1 MIDHNTFSPTQDSG
15 RDDGLETTSDVDV
28 QSLVYQ
34 ELPAR
39 LTNPLKLVALLR
51 MQFGVGKYDVSVS
64 NERLLPRVLLQR
76 PPEMASNS
84 EKYMYGI

>member
-1 MIDHNTFSPTQDSG
+1 MIDHSTFSTTQDSD
-15 RDDGLETTSDVDV
+15 RDDGLETTSEMDG

-39 LTNPLKLVALLR
+39 LTNPVKLVALLR

-64 NERLLPRVLLQR
+64 NERTIPPVLLR
-76 PPEMASNS
+76 RFRGFASNC
-84 EKYMYGI
+84 ENYMHGT

>member
-1 MIDHNTFSPTQDSG
+1 MIHRETTPITPDSD
-15 RDDGLETTSDVDV
+15 RDDGLETTSEMDG

-39 LTNPLKLVALLR
+39 LTNPVKLVALLR

-64 NERLLPRVLLQR
+64 NKRTTAAKITCIGYDAYEEVL
-76 PPEMASNS
+76 
-84 EKYMYGI
+84 